1 MAPPEPVPMRSMR
14 VMTSDIRYTGVTYA
28 PFTAALPSEQ
38 STASESSSG
47 RPTGSIRRGKILGPD
62 TRPADESPIGEPW
75 ILAIFA
81 ILFAGVIIRKNNSTM
96 KNIPSIQSVQ
106 NKLKVSTKSV
116 VNATKV
122 LSPILLFAFLTLGF
136 GQVWGWTFN
145 RPYLYYNNSDGWS
158 KVMMLM
164 YYKNGNGDSDKAT
177 QGFTF
182 NQISNTNLWFCK
194 ADENRGTSLSGY
206 TWGLADAN
214 GGDYPWK
221 KESEEGWDARWGWLT
236 SHCNSHYAGASQ
248 TDLGYNT
255 YYITSSGHTLTITK
269 KADEGNWPEN
279 TLPEYSAYLK
289 IKKSE
294 DGGSSYPTTITSGT
308 WPGSFTLQGTK
319 IKRNGDKDSGSTPY
333 GKRDGDCTGPTTTSG
348 SQATYDKNIVT
359 GLVTMTHNSTT
370 DDAYEFAGWGTGNS
384 PSSTGNTKEYHI
396 TANTTY
402 YAFFKR
408 KQFTVTFA
416 PKGTYGTSTVTAEIS
431 STAISSGS
439 KQNYGSSISFTA
451 TPAAGYKL
459 FSPQAWYSDDA
470 CSSSLGNGT
479 STTYNIASLTSAKS
493 VYVKFVP
500 KQCSITLDYQI
511 SAEGYSSSGD
521 ITNASSLTATYD
533 ATMTPLTG
541 TMPTAA
547 QGYKFMGFYTGT
559 NGTGTKYYN
568 ADGSSA
574 NNWAIDTEDPTTLYA
589 YYEVAKV
596 SLSFNHDAF
605 EPLDAASGDDDKD
618 YVIATPTVSPVPEG
632 NVTICWDLLYE
643 NDNPVPD
650 HPVVDAGGNAKKFSI
665 VGLRSGTYKVRA
677 TLRAG
682 SGCSGTILHICDKSF
697 SIASDHSTTIV
708 YKCGSEEIHSP
719 TTVSAKPLEW
729 SSAITPEEIFG
740 YSFSS
745 WTAGDGITIS
755 TDGSSAIDGS
765 TTTTSTI
772 YIKAYYSGTLTAN
785 YTKKKMIFFKN
796 TLGWS
801 NPYVYF
807 YKDGG
812 YWGDGKG
819 AGCNGDAC
827 LNKNYARRMDRID
840 GTDIWYFDYGGTGF
854 VNQVTKYVAFTDGD
868 KSSHE
873 NFNGVDVVYATSYTC
888 GFSSG
893 TPMFVPLPK
902 GAGGQSS
909 DEVNGAHYYSKGY
922 WTNYLGEGTGYTLKV
937 YSSSGSLIK
946 DVKFT
951 SEDKLMS
958 MKATTDLEAGT
969 DYKFYVDRADG
980 FSHGN
985 DGSITY
991 SNENTAQIMNKNSS
1005 NKRTIRTAA
1014 SGDYVFTL
1022 TYSGSELYISVDYPS
1037 TVNDYRLVYKD
1048 LASSSYWSKG
1058 TAHTAAWSHPSRVI
1072 SKAAGAEDIVSFFV
1086 VKGANAT
1093 LQFQHITSITAGTG
1107 AISWD
1112 NDGSA
1117 INIDDT
1123 YNLET
1128 GVYNFYLKQSNP
1140 AGTITI
1146 DKVEPYT
1153 GEFYIRTDAANNKWD
1168 NYRAADHR
1176 MTYSSF
1182 SESDENSFGEKY
1194 SHYYMHWCPYNT
1206 NVKFVIA
1213 NDYSPCISD
1222 TLIKDNTF
1230 LNNMNDA
1237 GFLLDDEGRPDIN
1250 NKYSANIRFMWNR
1263 KTNKIS
1269 RAYIASSTN
1278 KDRKFLVLRAAQTIW
1293 DEDSKPVSEGFT
1305 NGVILEDKQ
1314 NWMYETT
1321 ISITPSTKFKL
1332 FACYAE
1338 ATPSE
1343 SGAQYFRG
1351 HYASDS
1357 WTDENTVVLIGGSGS
1372 TQKARVIYDFKTNR
1386 LMAAWIPSGSA
1397 VSGTVEINAD
1407 VLVEREHQEA
1417 AQYITFADA
1426 SSKLSKVKT
1435 VYGAMKF
1442 NRWILNNRQHP
1453 EDENPDHGKTDD
1465 QLSTYHPPLTSA
1477 QKSIYERSLYFISF
1491 PFDVKV
1497 SDIFGFGHY
1506 WDEWYLEYY
1515 DGKTRAKNGY
1525 WIDSPPNWKY
1535 VTPEMADTMVLRKY
1549 VGYILGLDLD
1559 YMQANN
1565 YNFWTNGIST
1575 IELFFPSTTNQ
1586 ETLQQTTVT
1595 IPALSEDYKCTINR
1609 GTTEGDRRVK
1619 DSYWRCI
1626 GTPSFN
1632 LYNTAVSDGS
1642 GNITWKTDY
1651 TWKADESE
1659 FPFIY
1664 MWNKA
1669 DNTLTAQ
1676 ATSTFTFLPM
1686 HAYLVQNGKQI
1697 VWTNVSARPS
1707 SIVAR
1712 QESAIMPNEYNWR
1725 ITLSRDSVTED
1736 QTYVRMTSLEQ
1747 VTDSFDFG
1755 QDLVKELNTGRSDIY
1770 TFIGYERVA
1779 ANSRPIETTQTTIV
1793 PMGLNIETTGEYT
1806 FSIPEGTDGVGVVL
1820 VDEATGIRTSLS
1832 ALDYTVTLQQGDYT
1846 NRFYLEISP
1855 IQNTPTGIDEVPSDQ
1870 VPSTKV
1876 RKVMI
1881 DGVLY
1886 IVRDGKIFDA
1896 RGARVE

>member
-1 MAPPEPVPMRSMR
+1 MKNNNAMK
-14 VMTSDIRYTGVTYA
+14 T
-28 PFTAALPSEQ
+28 
-38 STASESSSG
+38 
-47 RPTGSIRRGKILGPD
+47 
-62 TRPADESPIGEPW
+62 
-75 ILAIFA
+75 ILASRVKEEVNDW
-81 ILFAGVIIRKNNSTM
+81 LSTG
-96 KNIPSIQSVQ
+96 KRLI
-106 NKLKVSTKSV
+106 
-116 VNATKV
+116 
-122 LSPILLFAFLTLGF
+122 PILILAFLTLGF
-136 GQVWGWTFN
+136 GQMKGYEFQN
-145 RPYLYYNNSDGWS
+145 PFIYFNNSNADGSQRWNR
-158 KVMMLM
+158 VMILF
-164 YYKNGNGDSDKAT
+164 GHDGGS
-177 QGFTF
+177 QGYALS
-182 NQISNTNLWFCK
+182 QISNTNLWFVK
-194 ADENRGTSLSGY
+194 GPDWGTTLSSLGYGFSDLGAWDYENTGIDSRWTSLTGQTSNRSGKVKNNASY
-206 TWGLADAN
+206 N
-214 GGDYPWK
+214 
-221 KESEEGWDARWGWLT
+221 LT
-236 SHCNSHYAGASQ
+236 K
-248 TDLGYNT
+248 NT
-255 YYITSSGHTLTITK
+255 YYFTSSGSSNLEFTK
-269 KADEGNWPEN
+269 TADNGNWPEN

-348 SQATYDKNIVT
+348 SQATYDNNIVT

-416 PKGTYGTSTVTAEIS
+416 SKGTYGTSTVTAERS

-500 KQCSITLDYQI
+500 KQCSITLDYQT

-521 ITNASSLTATYD
+521 ITNAGSLTATYD

-547 QGYKFMGFYTGT
+547 EGYKFMGFYTGI

-605 EPLDAASGDDDKD
+605 EPLDAASGDNDKD

-632 NVTICWDLLYE
+632 TISICWDLLYE

-682 SGCSGTILHICDKSF
+682 SGCSGTILHVCDKSF

-708 YKCGSEEIHSP
+708 YKCGSEEIHSS

-812 YWGDGKG
+812 YWDASKG

-854 VNQVTKYVAFTDGD
+854 VNQVTKYVAFTDGN

-985 DGSITY
+985 NGSITY
-991 SNENTAQIMNKNSS
+991 SNENTAQIMNMNSS

-1107 AISWD
+1107 AISWA

-1140 AGTITI
+1140 AGTIMI

-1194 SHYYMHWCPYNT
+1194 SHYYMHWCPFET

-1230 LNNMNDA
+1230 LDNMNDD
-1237 GFLLDDEGRPDIN
+1237 GFLLDDGGRPDLN

-1278 KDRKFLVLRAAQTIW
+1278 KARKFLVLRANQTIW
-1293 DEDSKPVSEGFT
+1293 DEDLEPVSEGFT

-1351 HYASDS
+1351 HYASNS
-1357 WTDENTVVLIGGSGS
+1357 WTDENTVVLIGGSGAK
-1372 TQKARVIYDFKTNR
+1372 QKARVIYDFKTNR

-1465 QLSTYHPPLTSA
+1465 QLSTHHPPLTSA

-1642 GNITWKTDY
+1642 GNTIAWKTDY
-1651 TWKADESE
+1651 TWHADERE

-1676 ATSTFTFLPM
+1676 STSAFNFLPM
-1686 HAYLVQNGKQI
+1686 HAYLVQNGGEIK
-1697 VWTNVSARPS
+1697 WTAVSAKPS

-1712 QESAIMPNEYNWR
+1712 KENNMPATTYEWR
-1725 ITLSRDSVTED
+1725 LTLNQDSNMVD
-1736 QTYVRMTSLEQ
+1736 QTFVRMTNLEQ

-1755 QDLVKELNTGRSDIY
+1755 QDMSKEFNKTRSNLY
-1770 TFIGYERVA
+1770 SFIGYERAA
-1779 ANSRPIETTQTTIV
+1779 ANCLTLNTKSNTII
-1793 PMGLNIETTGEYT
+1793 PLGLNIIAGGDYTLAMPDGTNGVGITLVDETTGT
-1806 FSIPEGTDGVGVVL
+1806 
-1820 VDEATGIRTSLS
+1820 RTNLS
-1832 ALDYTVTLQQGDYT
+1832 AGLTYPVTLEKGDYT
-1846 NRFYLEISP
+1846 NRFFLEISP
-1855 IQNTPTGIDEVPSDQ
+1855 IKTTPTGIEDVQ
-1870 VPSTKV
+1870 GGNVQSTKV
-1876 RKVMI
+1876 HKVMI
-1881 DGVLY
+1881 DGILY
-1886 IVRDGKIFDA
+1886 IVKDGKIFDA
-1896 RGARVE
+1896 RGARLR